1 MENSCFDILTENK
14 THYCEFCNAAKTT
27 TDGLKLCLK
36 NKNLAIRKALKGKD
50 VNGGLYIGQ
59 CYLGITE
66 IVKPVFMDDRP
77 FCIIYLGNFLVKEKK
92 DYIKNLIK
100 DKCSLTGV
108 KDNYLLEKLS
118 TLEII
123 NEADLKN
130 YIEIIELISS
140 SIEMCLSEH
149 LKNRKSDNSITS
161 TKNKHWIIQLA
172 EDYIKQYYKS
182 DIKLSQIAK
191 LYFVNPQY
199 LCRLFVKE
207 LGINFSDYLNNIRI
221 QEAKSLLL
229 KSALSITDIALAV
242 GFNNITYF
250 NAIFKKHTSMTP
262 RQYRKAN

>member
-1 MENSCFDILTENK
+1 MENSCFDILTENQ

-27 TDGLKLCLK
+27 TTGLKLCLK
-36 NKNLAIRKALKGKD
+36 NKNLAIRKALKGKA

-77 FCIIYLGNFLVKEKK
+77 FCIIYLGNLFVKEKES
-92 DYIKNLIK
+92 YIKKLIK

-118 TLEII
+118 TLETI

-140 SIEMCLSEH
+140 STEMCLSEH
-149 LKNRKSDNSITS
+149 FKNKRFDSSITS

-182 DIKLSQIAK
+182 DIKLSHIAK
-191 LYFVNPQY
+191 LYFINPQY

-221 QEAKSLLL
+221 EEAKSLLL
-229 KSALSITDIALAV
+229 KSASSITDIALAV

-262 RQYRKAN
+262 GQYRKAN